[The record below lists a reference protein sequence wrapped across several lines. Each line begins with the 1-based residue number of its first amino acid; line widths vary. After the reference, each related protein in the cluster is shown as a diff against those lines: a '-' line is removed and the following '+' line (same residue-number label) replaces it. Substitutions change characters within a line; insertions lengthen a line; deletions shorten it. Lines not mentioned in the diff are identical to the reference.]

1 MLNSDITSKTAYKL
15 LQQLECDPQLQSI
28 DDTTILNDEQYP
40 VAFESAI
47 VNLKEMISLTSAV
60 TILRWQEGKDNKLL
74 TQEQILRMRMQK
86 QKAIRNLCL
95 NPTVDNPWNQI
106 KFNYWK
112 DRITNICLGAIQ
124 AALQTYEDSTNLKYI
139 FSASEKPLTS
149 V

>member
-1 MLNSDITSKTAYKL
+1 LNSDITSKTAYKL

-47 VNLKEMISLTSAV
+47 VNLKEMIPLTSAV

-95 NPTVDNPWNQI
+95 NPTVDNPWDQI

-112 DRITNICLGAIQ
+112 DRITNIYLGATQ

-139 FSASEKPLTS
+139 FSASEKPLS
-149 V
+149 